1 MIKRCFA
8 TERSVVPQMTFTASG
23 TFEFTKSPSTLII
36 SSGIVNKDER
46 KISGSAKMHPI
57 DADPAASVP
66 GLSASF
72 SFFSLI
78 IIETIYTE
86 MLLTEGC
93 FSITD

>member
-46 KISGSAKMHPI
+46 KISGPAKMHPI
-57 DADPAASVP
+57 DADPAASLRLFPLRCCLQKVVF
-66 GLSASF
+66 LSPIS
-72 SFFSLI
+72 SW
-78 IIETIYTE
+78 T
-86 MLLTEGC
+86 
-93 FSITD
+93 